1 MRSLVLDYLDGVY
14 RELSGDRS
22 GSVADYIPEL
32 AVVDPDS
39 FGICLATSDGY
50 VYEAGDSRKRFAIQS
65 VSKPFTYALALAD
78 RGLAA
83 VAAKIDVEPSGEPFN
98 EISLDP
104 VSERPRNPMINAGAI
119 TAASLVAGG
128 DADERFERLRA
139 YYSRFAGRDLQVDQ
153 DMFASE
159 DRTGN
164 RNRAIGYMLR
174 SFGILE
180 EDPQTTL
187 SVYFRQCSIEVDC
200 RDLSLMAATLAD
212 SGVHP
217 VTGDRVLSAA
227 LTERVL
233 SVMTTCGMYNA
244 AGDWVTE
251 VGLPAKSGVGGG
263 ILAVLPGQIGLAVF
277 SPRLDEHGN
286 SVRGVQTCRRLSRD
300 LELHFMHVSRAARSA
315 IRASYDV
322 VQTPSRRRRG
332 PLEQEVLLRYGRRAR
347 VYELHGDLLFAG
359 AESVIREITSR
370 AGDLDVIVLDVR
382 GIDETAEISVT
393 LLRNLRDQFSA
404 EGGEV
409 VIVDPGHSAFSPAEP
424 DPPAE
429 GAVSGAA
436 EIDPP
441 AQGAVSGPSEPVATG
456 TRVRHFLDVNSAIE
470 YAEDAIINR
479 HGGRAALARTVSA
492 EEHPL
497 LAGLTDR
504 QLTLLRSA
512 LVPRSYADGELLAQ
526 VGHPAHGLF
535 VVLSGMVDVGIT
547 QPHVGRHHLSMFT
560 AGTTFGVA
568 YAVTER
574 AYDIDANAVGDVQA
588 LLLPVEQ
595 LRLLSESAPDLVL
608 ALLRRLVAGAVDTLD
623 WVTRS
628 LTATD

>member
-14 RELSGDRS
+14 RELSGERS

-128 DADERFERLRA
+128 TADERFERLRG
-139 YYSRFAGRDLQVDQ
+139 YYSRFAGRDLQVDR
-153 DMFASE
+153 DMYASE

-217 VTGDRVLSAA
+217 VTGDRVLTPA

-277 SPRLDEHGN
+277 SPRLDERGN
-286 SVRGVQTCRRLSRD
+286 SVRGVQACQRLSRD

-322 VQTPSRRRRG
+322 VQTPSRRRRS

-359 AESVIREITSR
+359 AESVIREITGR
-370 AGDLDVIVLDVR
+370 AGDLDVIVLDIR
-382 GIDETAEISVT
+382 GIDETAAISVK
-393 LLRNLRDQFSA
+393 LLGDLRDQFSA
-404 EGGEV
+404 EGGEA

-424 DPPAE
+424 DLPADRATS
-429 GAVSGAA
+429 AVSA
-436 EIDPP
+436 
-441 AQGAVSGPSEPVATG
+441 PVAVG
-456 TRVRHFLDVNSAIE
+456 SRVRHFLDVNSAIE
-470 YAEDAIINR
+470 YAEDVVISR
-479 HGGRAALARTVSA
+479 YGGGAALARTISA
-492 EEHPL
+492 EDHPL
-497 LAGLTDR
+497 LAGLTPR
-504 QLTLLRSA
+504 QLGLLRPA
-512 LVPRSYADGELLAQ
+512 LVSRRYADGELLAQ
-526 VGHPAHGLF
+526 VGHAAHGLF
-535 VVLSGMVDVGIT
+535 IVLSGMVDVGIT

-574 AYDIDANAVGDVQA
+574 AYDIDANAVGEVRA

-595 LRLLSESAPDLVL
+595 LQLLSESAPDLVL

>member
-83 VAAKIDVEPSGEPFN
+83 VAAKVDVEPSGEPFN

-104 VSERPRNPMINAGAI
+104 ISERPRNPMINAGAI

-217 VTGDRVLSAA
+217 ITGDRVLTPA

-286 SVRGVQTCRRLSRD
+286 SVRGVHACRRLSRD

-322 VQTPSRRRRG
+322 VQTPSRRRRS
-332 PLEQEVLLRYGRRAR
+332 PLEQEVLLRHGRRAR

-359 AESVIREITSR
+359 AESVIREITAR
-370 AGDLDVIVLDVR
+370 AGDLDVIVLDIR
-382 GIDETAEISVT
+382 GIDETAAISVK
-393 LLRNLRDQFSA
+393 LLGDLRDQFSA
-404 EGGEV
+404 EGGEA

-424 DPPAE
+424 DLPADRATS
-429 GAVSGAA
+429 AVSA
-436 EIDPP
+436 
-441 AQGAVSGPSEPVATG
+441 PVAVG
-456 TRVRHFLDVNSAIE
+456 SRVRHFLDVNSAIE
-470 YAEDAIINR
+470 YAEDVVISR
-479 HGGRAALARTVSA
+479 YGGGAALARTISA

-497 LAGLTDR
+497 LAGLTER
-504 QLTLLRSA
+504 QLALLRSA
-512 LVPRSYADGELLAQ
+512 LLPRSYADGELLAQ
-526 VGHPAHGLF
+526 VGDQAHGLF

-574 AYDIDANAVGDVQA
+574 AYDIDANAVGEVRA

-595 LRLLSESAPDLVL
+595 LQLLSESAPDLVL

>member
-1 MRSLVLDYLDGVY
+1 M
-14 RELSGDRS
+14 
-22 GSVADYIPEL
+22 
-32 AVVDPDS
+32 
-39 FGICLATSDGY
+39 
-50 VYEAGDSRKRFAIQS
+50 YE
-65 VSKPFTYALALAD
+65 
-78 RGLAA
+78 
-83 VAAKIDVEPSGEPFN
+83 
-98 EISLDP
+98 
-104 VSERPRNPMINAGAI
+104 
-119 TAASLVAGG
+119 
-128 DADERFERLRA
+128 
-139 YYSRFAGRDLQVDQ
+139 
-153 DMFASE
+153 SE

-174 SFGILE
+174 SFGILD

-217 VTGDRVLSAA
+217 VTGDRVLSPA

-286 SVRGVQTCRRLSRD
+286 SVRGVQACRRLSRD

-322 VQTPSRRRRG
+322 VQTPSRRRRS
-332 PLEQEVLLRYGRRAR
+332 PLEQEVLLRHGRRAR

-359 AESVIREITSR
+359 AESVIREITDR

-382 GIDETAEISVT
+382 GIDETAKISVK
-393 LLRNLRDQFSA
+393 LLRDLRDQFSA
-404 EGGEV
+404 EGGEA
-409 VIVDPGHSAFSPAEP
+409 VIVDPGHSAFSPAQP
-424 DPPAE
+424 DPSID
-429 GAVSGAA
+429 GATIGDATTDGAT
-436 EIDPP
+436 
-441 AQGAVSGPSEPVATG
+441 GASEPGATG

-470 YAEDAIINR
+470 YAEDVVINR
-479 HGGRAALARTVSA
+479 YGGRAALARTVTA
-492 EEHPL
+492 DDHPL
-497 LAGLTDR
+497 ITGLTPR
-504 QLTLLRSA
+504 QVALLRAA

-526 VGHPAHGLF
+526 VGDPAHGLF
-535 VVLSGMVDVGIT
+535 LVLSGMVDVGIV

-574 AYDIDANAVGDVQA
+574 VYDIDANAVGPVRA

-628 LTATD
+628 ITAAD

>member
-32 AVVDPDS
+32 AIVDPDS

-128 DADERFERLRA
+128 TADERFERLRG
-139 YYSRFAGRDLQVDQ
+139 YYSRFAGRDLQVDR
-153 DMFASE
+153 DMYASE

-217 VTGDRVLSAA
+217 VTGDRVLTPA

-286 SVRGVQTCRRLSRD
+286 SVRGVQACRRLSRD

-322 VQTPSRRRRG
+322 VQTPSRRRRS

-359 AESVIREITSR
+359 AESVIREITGR
-370 AGDLDVIVLDVR
+370 AGDLDVIVLDIR
-382 GIDETAEISVT
+382 GIDETAAISVK
-393 LLRNLRDQFSA
+393 LLGDLRDQFSA
-404 EGGEV
+404 EGGEA
-409 VIVDPGHSAFSPAEP
+409 VIVDPGHSAFGPAEP
-424 DPPAE
+424 DLPADRATS
-429 GAVSGAA
+429 AVSA
-436 EIDPP
+436 
-441 AQGAVSGPSEPVATG
+441 PVAVG
-456 TRVRHFLDVNSAIE
+456 SRVRHFLDVNSAIE
-470 YAEDAIINR
+470 YAEDVVISR
-479 HGGRAALARTVSA
+479 YGGGAALARTISA
-492 EEHPL
+492 EDHPL
-497 LAGLTDR
+497 LAGLTQR
-504 QLTLLRSA
+504 QLALLRSA

-526 VGHPAHGLF
+526 VGDQAHGLF

-574 AYDIDANAVGDVQA
+574 AYDIDANAVGEVRA

-595 LRLLSESAPDLVL
+595 LQLLSESAPDLVL

>member
-1 MRSLVLDYLDGVY
+1 MRSLVLDYLDSVY

-128 DADERFERLRA
+128 TADERFERLRA

-153 DMFASE
+153 DMYASE

-217 VTGDRVLSAA
+217 VTGDRVLTPA

-286 SVRGVQTCRRLSRD
+286 SVRGVQACRRLSRD

-322 VQTPSRRRRG
+322 VQTPSRRRRS
-332 PLEQEVLLRYGRRAR
+332 PQEQEVLLRHGRRAR

-359 AESVIREITSR
+359 AESVIREITGR
-370 AGDLDVIVLDVR
+370 AGDLDVIVLDIR
-382 GIDETAEISVT
+382 GIDETAEISVK
-393 LLRNLRDQFSA
+393 LLKDLRDQFRA
-404 EGGEV
+404 EGGEA
-409 VIVDPGHSAFSPAEP
+409 VIVDPGHSPLSLAGPDVPA
-424 DPPAE
+424 DGSAD
-429 GAVSGAA
+429 ALNA
-436 EIDPP
+436 
-441 AQGAVSGPSEPVATG
+441 VATG
-456 TRVRHFLDVNSAIE
+456 APAGSRVRHFLDVNSAIE
-470 YAEDAIINR
+470 YAEDAIISK
-479 HGGRAALARTVSA
+479 HGGRAALARVVSA
-492 EEHPL
+492 EDHPL
-497 LAGLTDR
+497 LAGLTQR
-504 QLTLLRSA
+504 QVALLRSA
-512 LVPRSYADGELLAQ
+512 LVSRSYADGELLAQ
-526 VGHPAHGLF
+526 VGDPAHGLF

-574 AYDIDANAVGDVQA
+574 AYDIDANAVGEVQT

-595 LRLLSESAPDLVL
+595 LQLLSESAPDLVL

>member
-104 VSERPRNPMINAGAI
+104 ISERPRNPMINAGAI

-139 YYSRFAGRDLQVDQ
+139 YYSRFAGRELQVDQ

-180 EDPQTTL
+180 EDPNTTL

-217 VTGDRVLSAA
+217 ITGDRVLTAA

-277 SPRLDEHGN
+277 SPRLDGHGN

-332 PLEQEVLLRYGRRAR
+332 PLEQEVLLRHGRRAR

-404 EGGEV
+404 EGGEA

-424 DPPAE
+424 DPPAD
-429 GAVSGAA
+429 GPTAGATGSAVS
-436 EIDPP
+436 PT
-441 AQGAVSGPSEPVATG
+441 ATG
-456 TRVRHFLDVNSAIE
+456 SRVRHFLDVNSAIE
-470 YAEDAIINR
+470 YAEDVVIR
-479 HGGRAALARTVSA
+479 RYGGRAALARTVSA
-492 EEHPL
+492 ADHPL
-497 LAGLTDR
+497 LAGLTER
-504 QLTLLRSA
+504 QLALLRSA

-526 VGHPAHGLF
+526 VGHQAHGLF
-535 VVLSGMVDVGIT
+535 IVLSGMVDVGIT

-628 LTATD
+628 LTAAD